1 MYVAD
6 RSISGYLHVSLWSVY
21 RSRLVSHGSPVVKS
35 EEPEVYTVYIN
46 NREQI
51 TIRKPIECAVRRPA
65 AEWWKGVVG
74 DDGGTSPLD
83 LGHFT

>member
-1 MYVAD
+1 MAQASARRGVVSGVLQHITSLLHIMYVAD

-51 TIRKPIECAVRRPA
+51 TIPQTTVKNE
-65 AEWWKGVVG
+65 
-74 DDGGTSPLD
+74 T
-83 LGHFT
+83 